1 MTLRK
6 IRQNALRII
15 GNLVLHVSINV
26 LCKSMRISF
35 VNRNAVDRLEQD
47 CQKYIL
53 AFWHGTMLLPWYL
66 NRDKKFAALISKS
79 KDGDLLNKLLKRWNY
94 NVIRGSSST
103 GGEVALGIMVDF
115 AKNNNSIAITPD
127 GPRGPAFKLKAGA
140 VVTAK
145 KSGLPLVL
153 VGVGY
158 KNKKLLKSWDSFQV
172 PIFFTKASA
181 VYSEP
186 IYVKSNLNY
195 DETSRVI
202 KKCELKLFEL
212 QTEAEKFE

>member
-6 IRQNALRII
+6 IRQNALRFI
-15 GNLVLHVSINV
+15 GNLVLHFSINV
-26 LCKSMRISF
+26 LCKTMRISF
-35 VNRNAVDRLEQD
+35 VNRNVVDRLEQEGK
-47 CQKYIL
+47 KYIL

-66 NRDKKFAALISKS
+66 NRGKKFAALISKS

-94 NVIRGSSST
+94 KVIRGSSST

-127 GPRGPAFKLKAGA
+127 GPRGPVFKLKAGA

-153 VGVGY
+153 AGIGY
-158 KNKKLLKSWDSFQV
+158 KNKKLLKSWDSFQI
-172 PIFFTKASA
+172 PIFFTKANA

-186 IYVKSNLNY
+186 IYVNSNLNY
-195 DETSRVI
+195 DETSGII
-202 KKCELKLFEL
+202 KKCELKLLEL
-212 QTEAEKFE
+212 QTEAEKFD

>member
-35 VNRNAVDRLEQD
+35 VNKNAVDRLEQD
-47 CQKYIL
+47 GQKYIL

>member
-6 IRQNALRII
+6 IRQHALRFI
-15 GNLVLHVSINV
+15 GNLVLHFSINV
-26 LCKSMRISF
+26 LCKTMRISF
-35 VNRNAVDRLEQD
+35 VNRNAVDRLEQEGK
-47 CQKYIL
+47 KYIL

-66 NRDKKFAALISKS
+66 NRNKKFAALISKS
-79 KDGDLLNKLLKRWNY
+79 KDGDLLNKLLKLWNY

-153 VGVGY
+153 AGIGY
-158 KNKKLLKSWDSFQV
+158 KNKKLLKSWDSFQI
-172 PIFFTKASA
+172 PIFFTKANA

-186 IYVKSNLNY
+186 IYINSNLNY
-195 DETSRVI
+195 EETSGII

-212 QTEAEKFE
+212 QAEAEKFG